1 MISTYLLKV
10 LRCLP
15 NSLWTGKHKPGKG
28 QSISNILIKF
38 KKKKIIFFFIE
49 EKCRIVRLFFIF
61 GHDLTVFF

>member
-28 QSISNILIKF
+28 QSISKILIKF
-38 KKKKIIFFFIE
+38 KKKEIFFIE
-49 EKCRIVRLFFIF
+49 KKCRIVKLFFIF
-61 GHDLTVFF
+61 GHDLTVLF